1 MSNYKNFLSQ
11 FKRKQPDSTSSS
23 SDADTPDVAKHVNKR
38 LNFEDIEPETMES
51 QLSTLMAEINRRFDA
66 LQESL
71 ASKDDINKMK
81 SDFKAEIDNLTTTF
95 VKKIDSLEERV
106 LKVES
111 EREEVAAVKQTNADL
126 FSKLNRQGKRID
138 SLRAMQ
144 NDAEQ
149 QSRKWNL
156 RVYNVPESRTEEPET
171 GAVCIR
177 KCCKIFTDMV
187 GVPVTESDIEVAH
200 RLGNRS
206 PRHDRSRPIIVR
218 FCSRKKKDEVLTSRR
233 KLKGNEKKIAIGED
247 LTSLN
252 YKLLKEAKEHSATLD
267 AWCSNGKIIAKLKN
281 GKTVKLDITCDLDT
295 TLRKE
300 M

>member
-111 EREEVAAVKQTNADL
+111 ERERLREEVAAVKQTNANLSEQARETDR
-126 FSKLNRQGKRID
+126 FSSSN
-138 SLRAMQ
+138 
-144 NDAEQ
+144 AE
-149 QSRKWNL
+149 
-156 RVYNVPESRTEEPET
+156 
-171 GAVCIR
+171 
-177 KCCKIFTDMV
+177 
-187 GVPVTESDIEVAH
+187 
-200 RLGNRS
+200 
-206 PRHDRSRPIIVR
+206 
-218 FCSRKKKDEVLTSRR
+218 
-233 KLKGNEKKIAIGED
+233 
-247 LTSLN
+247 
-252 YKLLKEAKEHSATLD
+252 
-267 AWCSNGKIIAKLKN
+267 
-281 GKTVKLDITCDLDT
+281 
-295 TLRKE
+295 
-300 M
+300 